1 MKAIS
6 VDPHIVQF
14 AVDEL
19 DQDQRSVYIERTYD
33 SLHRMLGQ
41 LVEKHVRWY
50 MVRDR
55 LSCQRE
61 GERLKR
67 CFNPRRRCWACE
79 DCAAVLSN
87 SYVKVKA
94 DFEEMMDGLVSSL
107 IEVEM
112 EAELVRRRRWPA

>member
-19 DQDQRSVYIERTYD
+19 DQDQRSVYIERTYE
-33 SLHRMLGQ
+33 SLHRMLGV
-41 LVEKHVRWY
+41 LIERHVKWS

-55 LSCQRE
+55 LSCQRQ

-79 DCAAVLSN
+79 DCIALLSN
-87 SYVKVKA
+87 SYIKVKT
-94 DFEEMMDGLVSSL
+94 DFEDMMDGLIAAL
-107 IEVEM
+107 IEVEI
-112 EAELVRRRRWPA
+112 ESQLVRRRRWPA